1 MKNLSI
7 FRRPAA
13 FLLCGAMLFF
23 ACGSAEAITASAP
36 IAAPTASN
44 TQSSP
49 SASPLSHVA
58 APSRPLVPG
67 AGIHEIKIEGNQR
80 IETAT
85 VLSYIDLQKG
95 DPFDPALLDRA
106 LKNLYATGLFADI
119 SLRQDGSDLVVK
131 VVENPV
137 INEIRFE
144 GNKKLKSDD
153 LKNELQL
160 KPRQVLT
167 RTKVQADVDRLQDL
181 YRLSGRFSAVID
193 PKIIKLDQ
201 NRVNLIFEISEGPET
216 LISRISFIGN
226 KRFSSPDLQKV
237 IRSREDR
244 WYRFWTDDDKYDPD
258 RLAYDQELL
267 RKFYLEHGY
276 ADFKVDTAVA
286 ELSPDRKDFI
296 VTISIEEGE
305 RYKIGKIDI
314 KSNIVGL
321 NPDFLKKDVSFKTDD
336 WYKMSA
342 IEGSVSK
349 MTNDLGNHQFAFVDI
364 QPGVDRDRVN
374 HKVNI
379 TFTINEGQKTFVQNI
394 NISGNT
400 RTLDE
405 VIRREMLLSEGDPF
419 NADKLKK
426 SEQRIK
432 DLGYFEKVDVKP
444 VPGNA
449 PNETNI
455 DVKVSEK
462 STGELS
468 IGGGY
473 STTDGPLADLTIKEN
488 NFLGKGQQLS
498 LSSTLAARREEF
510 DFSFTE
516 PYFLKRDLSAGVDL
530 FDVTQ
535 DLQAES
541 SYDSHRVGGGLRL
554 GYPLSEHWRQS
565 LNYRWEDD
573 KISDVDPTA
582 SIFIQDQQGNYT
594 TSAVSQTVT
603 YDTRDSKLEP
613 TEGLISHALTEAAV
627 PGGDARYYKGDVGG
641 TYYYPVAD
649 KWILSLLGDTGYIHG
664 YSDQTIRITQRF
676 FIGGDTLRGFADAGI
691 GPRVSVGNL
700 DSLGGN
706 RYWRGSSQ
714 LDFPTGLPDDL
725 GLSAHVFSD
734 FGNLWTL
741 DEKGPTILDV
751 DRMRLSAGLGLS
763 WRSPLGP
770 VSVDL
775 AKPLEKESY
784 DKVQQFRFSF
794 GTRF

>member
-1 MKNLSI
+1 MKNLLSVGRLTAFI
-7 FRRPAA
+7 LFSTTLFITPAA
-13 FLLCGAMLFF
+13 H
-23 ACGSAEAITASAP
+23 
-36 IAAPTASN
+36 AAPT
-44 TQSSP
+44 
-49 SASPLSHVA
+49 V
-58 APSRPLVPG
+58 G
-67 AGIHEIKIEGNQR
+67 AGVHDIRVEGNQR

-85 VLSYIDLQKG
+85 VLSYIDIQKG
-95 DPFDPALLDRA
+95 DPFDPSLLDRA
-106 LKNLYATGLFADI
+106 LKNLYATGLFADV
-119 SLRQDGSDLVVK
+119 SLNQEGPDLVVK

-153 LKNELQL
+153 LKTELQL

-167 RTKVQADVDRLQDL
+167 RTKVQVDVDRLQEM

-201 NRVNLIFEISEGPET
+201 NRVNLVFEISEGPET
-216 LISRISFIGN
+216 LISRLSFVGN
-226 KRFSSPDLQKV
+226 NHFSTGDLQKV
-237 IRSREDR
+237 VRSREDR

-276 ADFKVDTAVA
+276 ADFKVDTAIA
-286 ELSPDRKDFI
+286 ALSPDRKDFI
-296 VTISIEEGE
+296 VTFSIEEGD
-305 RYKIGKIDI
+305 RYKIGKTEI
-314 KSNIVGL
+314 KSNITGL
-321 NPDFLKKDVSFKTDD
+321 NPDFLKDDVTFKTGD
-336 WYKMSA
+336 WYKVSA
-342 IEGSVSK
+342 IERTVTK
-349 MTNDLGNHQFAFVDI
+349 MTTDLGNHQFAFVDI
-364 QPGVDRDRVN
+364 QPGVDRNRQTHTVDM
-374 HKVNI
+374 
-379 TFTINEGQKTFVQNI
+379 TFTVNEGQKTFVQNI

-419 NADKLKK
+419 NTDKLKK

-444 VPGNA
+444 VPGSA

-455 DVKVSEK
+455 DIKVSEK

-473 STTDGPLADLTIKEN
+473 STTDGPLADLSIKEN

-498 LSSTLAARREEF
+498 LSGTLAARRTEF

-516 PYFLKRDLSAGVDL
+516 PYFLKRDLSAGIDL

-535 DLQAES
+535 NLQSQS
-541 SYDSHRVGGGLRL
+541 SYDSKRLGAGLRL

-565 LNYRWEDD
+565 LNFRWEDD
-573 KISDVDPTA
+573 NISNVSPLS
-582 SIFIQDQQGNYT
+582 SIYIQQQAGRFT

-603 YDTRDSKLEP
+603 YDTRDSKLDP
-613 TEGLISHALTEAAV
+613 TEGLISHILTELAV
-627 PGGDARYYKGDVGG
+627 PGGDARYYKVDIGG

-649 KWILSLLGDTGYIHG
+649 KWVLSLLGNTGYING
-664 YSDQTIRITQRF
+664 YSGRNVRINERF

-691 GPRVSVGNL
+691 GPRISAGNL
-700 DSLGGN
+700 DALGGN
-706 RYWRGSSQ
+706 RYYRGSAQ
-714 LDFPTGLPDDL
+714 LDFPTGLPEDL

-734 FGNLWTL
+734 AGNLWTL
-741 DEKGPTILDV
+741 DDSGPTVLDV
-751 DRMRLSAGLGLS
+751 SKTRVSAGAGFS

-770 VSVDL
+770 MSVDL
-775 AKPLEKESY
+775 AKPLQKQSY

>member
-1 MKNLSI
+1 MPV
-7 FRRPAA
+7 RP
-13 FLLCGAMLFF
+13 L
-23 ACGSAEAITASAP
+23 TASP
-36 IAAPTASN
+36 VN
-44 TQSSP
+44 
-49 SASPLSHVA
+49 
-58 APSRPLVPG
+58 
-67 AGIHEIKIEGNQR
+67 GIHDIKVEGNQR

-85 VLSYIDLQKG
+85 VLSYIDIQKG
-95 DPFDPALLDRA
+95 DPFDQALLDRA
-106 LKNLYATGLFADI
+106 LKNLYATGLFADVNI
-119 SLRQDGSDLVVK
+119 RQDGPDLLVK
-131 VVENPV
+131 VVENPI

-153 LKNELQL
+153 LKTELQL

-167 RTKVQADVDRLQDL
+167 RTKVQADVERLQDM

-201 NRVNLIFEISEGPET
+201 NRVNLIFEITEGPET

-226 KRFSSPDLQKV
+226 NHFSFADLQKV

-267 RKFYLEHGY
+267 RKYYLEHGY

-286 ELSPDRKDFI
+286 ELSPDRKDFL
-296 VTISIEEGE
+296 VTFSIEEGD
-305 RYKIGKIDI
+305 RYKIGKINI
-314 KSNIVGL
+314 KSNIAGL
-321 NPDFLKKDVSFKTDD
+321 NPEFLKSAVTFRTGD

-342 IEGSVSK
+342 IEGTVTK
-349 MTNDLGNHQFAFVDI
+349 MTTELGNHQFAFVDI
-364 QPGVDRDRVN
+364 QPGVDRNRQA
-374 HKVNI
+374 HTVNI

-419 NADKLKK
+419 NTDKLKK

-432 DLGYFEKVDVKP
+432 DLGFFEKTDVKP
-444 VPGNA
+444 VPGSA
-449 PNETNI
+449 PNKTNI

-473 STTDGPLADLTIKEN
+473 STTDGPLADLSIKEN
-488 NFLGKGQQLS
+488 NFLGKGQQLQ
-498 LSSTLAARREEF
+498 LSSTLAAKRTEF

-516 PYFLKRDLSAGVDL
+516 PYFLKRDLSAGIDL

-535 DLQAES
+535 NLQQES
-541 SYDSHRVGGGLRL
+541 SYDSHRLGGGLRL

-573 KISDVDPTA
+573 NITNVSPLS
-582 SIFIQDQQGNYT
+582 SIFIQDQAGRFT
-594 TSAVSQTVT
+594 TSAVSQTMT
-603 YDTRDSKLEP
+603 YDTRDSKLDP
-613 TEGLISHALTEAAV
+613 TEGLISHVLTEAAV
-627 PGGDARYYKGDVGG
+627 PGGQARYYKADVGG
-641 TYYYPVAD
+641 TYYYPVVD
-649 KWILSLLGDTGYIHG
+649 KWILSVLGDTGYIHG
-664 YSDQTIRITQRF
+664 YSNETVRINERF
-676 FIGGDTLRGFADAGI
+676 FLGGDNLRGFADAGV

-706 RYWRGSSQ
+706 RYYRGSGQ
-714 LDFPTGLPDDL
+714 LDFPTGLPEDL
-725 GLSAHVFSD
+725 GVSAHVFSD

-741 DEKGPTILDV
+741 DDKGPTILDI
-751 DRMRLSAGLGLS
+751 DRIRISTGLGFS

-775 AKPLEKESY
+775 AKPIQKESY

>member
-1 MKNLSI
+1 MKNLLI
-7 FRRPAA
+7 FGRITA
-13 FLLCGAMLFF
+13 FLLFGMMLFF
-23 ACGSAEAITASAP
+23 ALRAPAANSGPNTPAVSSGTNGSGVPNS
-36 IAAPTASN
+36 PT
-44 TQSSP
+44 T
-49 SASPLSHVA
+49 
-58 APSRPLVPG
+58 
-67 AGIHEIKIEGNQR
+67 GIHDFKVEGNQR

-106 LKNLYATGLFADI
+106 LKNLYATGLFADVSI
-119 SLRQDGSDLVVK
+119 RQDGNDLVVK

-153 LKNELQL
+153 LKTELQL

-167 RTKVQADVDRLQDL
+167 RTKVQVDVDRLQEM

-226 KRFSSPDLQKV
+226 NHFSSADLQKV

-286 ELSPDRKDFI
+286 ELSPDRKDFL
-296 VTISIEEGE
+296 VTFSIEEGE

-314 KSNIVGL
+314 KSNIKGL
-321 NPDFLKKDVSFKTDD
+321 NPDFLKNDVAFKTGD

-342 IEGSVSK
+342 IEGTVSK

-364 QPGVDRDRVN
+364 QPGVDRNRQNRTVDM
-374 HKVNI
+374 

-394 NISGNT
+394 NISGNS

-419 NADKLKK
+419 NTDKLKK
-426 SEQRIK
+426 SEQRLK
-432 DLGYFEKVDVKP
+432 DLGFFEKVDVKP
-444 VPGNA
+444 VPGSA

-488 NFLGKGQQLS
+488 NFLGKGQQMS
-498 LSSTLAARREEF
+498 LSSTLAARREEL

-516 PYFLKRDLSAGVDL
+516 PYFLKRNLSAGIDL

-535 DLQAES
+535 NLQQES
-541 SYDSHRVGGGLRL
+541 SYDSHRLGGGLRL

-565 LNYRWEDD
+565 LNARWEDD
-573 KISDVDPTA
+573 DITNIQPLA
-582 SIFIQDQQGNYT
+582 SIYIQDQAGRFT
-594 TSAVSQTVT
+594 TAAVSQTLT
-603 YDTRDSKLEP
+603 YDTRDSKLDP
-613 TEGLISHALTEAAV
+613 TEGLISHILTEAAV
-627 PGGDARYYKGDVGG
+627 PGGDARYYKGDMGG
-641 TYYYPVAD
+641 TYYYPLMD
-649 KWILSLLGDTGYIHG
+649 KWILSQLADTGYIHG
-664 YSDQTIRITQRF
+664 YADQTVRINERF

-691 GPRVSVGNL
+691 GPRVITGDL

-706 RYWRGSSQ
+706 HYWRGSSQ

-725 GLSAHVFSD
+725 GVSAHVFSD
-734 FGNLWTL
+734 YGNLWTL
-741 DEKGPTILDV
+741 DDLGPTIVDV
-751 DRMRLSAGLGLS
+751 DRPRISVGFGVS

-770 VSVDL
+770 VNIDL
-775 AKPLEKESY
+775 AKPIQRESY